1 VRGTVVHA
9 AADGEVAS
17 IFAES
22 RTEAGKVVAIIHGG
36 GLKSFYMHLDEI
48 RPGLEV
54 GQTIHAGEPVG
65 LLGSTGFKRSIPHVH
80 FAITHEW
87 GRTWYL
93 DPEPILRHAVVLA
106 QPRAYDPFEPTT
118 HEPLTGKP
126 VIRRIT
132 TDGKGAFHIDGVAP
146 GSYVAGAFASDF
158 APGASSTFAVTGA
171 QDTAGVQITLD
182 AGIAVKGVVVGPNGA
197 VPDAVVMAGAG
208 IGETA
213 HKIAT
218 TRTDKNGRFILRAL
232 AGKVTIAV
240 QVPGYGEQERALVVD
255 ERTKEQTFQLVIENA
270 RLRGQVLAPDGGAA
284 AGVAVRVIDGVSRRR
299 GITDAQGRFTIEH
312 VATGNYTV
320 ELSGPDYPAKRV
332 ELVTEQWR
340 EVRLENGGALRV
352 LVRDAQSNTPLAGTR
367 VEVGGVARTTDASG
381 VVELRGLLA
390 GEHAVSA
397 KKAGYTPA
405 SQTTVVRAERVAK
418 EIQLALARGATIS
431 GTIRDRYGRR
441 VAGARVTI
449 GSASTKTDPEG
460 NFRLA
465 DAPSGTGVVEAEL
478 EGAKGTLA
486 VELAPGAERSGLTI
500 ELQ

>member
-1 VRGTVVHA
+1 M
-9 AADGEVAS
+9 
-17 IFAES
+17 
-22 RTEAGKVVAIIHGG
+22 
-36 GLKSFYMHLDEI
+36 L
-48 RPGLEV
+48 
-54 GQTIHAGEPVG
+54 
-65 LLGSTGFKRSIPHVH
+65 
-80 FAITHEW
+80 
-87 GRTWYL
+87 
-93 DPEPILRHAVVLA
+93 
-106 QPRAYDPFEPTT
+106 
-118 HEPLTGKP
+118 
-126 VIRRIT
+126 
-132 TDGKGAFHIDGVAP
+132 
-146 GSYVAGAFASDF
+146 
-158 APGASSTFAVTGA
+158 
-171 QDTAGVQITLD
+171 
-182 AGIAVKGVVVGPNGA
+182 
-197 VPDAVVMAGAG
+197 
-208 IGETA
+208 
-213 HKIAT
+213 
-218 TRTDKNGRFILRAL
+218 
-232 AGKVTIAV
+232 
-240 QVPGYGEQERALVVD
+240 GYGEQERGLVVD
-255 ERTKEQTFQLVIENA
+255 ERTKEQTFTLVIENA

-449 GSASTKTDPEG
+449 GAASTKTDPEG

-478 EGAKGTLA
+478 EGAKGTLP